1 MDRYRFPILPIV
13 AVLAATIGLPPGI
26 ESGAA
31 GGRRITIDI
40 RQFKFE
46 PSKPLVRIGD
56 MIVWRNRDIVPHTA
70 TARDGSWDSGII
82 EAGSAWQT
90 TVTPTMLGGYF
101 CAFHPSM
108 TASR

>member
-1 MDRYRFPILPIV
+1 MARRDGKARMPWSVKGVSTDARD
-13 AVLAATIGLPPGI
+13 LA
-26 ESGAA
+26 
-31 GGRRITIDI
+31 
-40 RQFKFE
+40 K
-46 PSKPLVRIGD
+46 
-56 MIVWRNRDIVPHTA
+56 TA

-108 TASR
+108 TASLARPAPPSPE